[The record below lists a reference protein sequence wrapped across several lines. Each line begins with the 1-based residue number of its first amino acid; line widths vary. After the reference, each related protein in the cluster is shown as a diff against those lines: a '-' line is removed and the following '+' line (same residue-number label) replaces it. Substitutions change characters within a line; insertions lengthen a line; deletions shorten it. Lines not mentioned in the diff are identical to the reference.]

1 MDLSIIIPIYNTE
14 CYLSTCLDSIKMVEG
29 LSVEIILVNDGST
42 DLSGKIAE
50 EYALRDRRIHVIHQE
65 NGGASVARNRGLR
78 EAKGHY
84 VAFIDSDDWIQME
97 SLVALY
103 DEALEYA
110 ADIVVGN
117 IWLSGEDGTGREC
130 FRWVEMDLSTKI
142 LSGCDAFVRL
152 VENKFY
158 TATPVRYL
166 YRRDYLLGIGARFE
180 EGIIHEDELW
190 TPFVLYQAELVVM
203 TDIGF
208 YFYRQNTDSVMGIT
222 TRSCRFRSLS
232 RVAEGLFRLADDM
245 GYEDGEGSLR
255 SWWTAN
261 AYRLYAWACDWLPR
275 LRDSS
280 LGVPTDP
287 LERFGRE
294 AGRMLPEAVERTR
307 LYYESAFGSWRRYM
321 DWRVSGEVASV
332 AWVRAKGCRLL
343 LIYNT
348 PKGDIPHW
356 DRLSVPE
363 GWVAT
368 NDRHYLREADAV
380 VFHLPTLCQELES
393 DLEKPEGQLW
403 IYGFRNS
410 EADDAMLHDPEVT
423 ALFDGS
429 FCFPPKEE
437 ETPFPMA
444 AILRALGMETDKWPK

>member
-1 MDLSIIIPIYNTE
+1 M
-14 CYLSTCLDSIKMVEG
+14 
-29 LSVEIILVNDGST
+29 
-42 DLSGKIAE
+42 
-50 EYALRDRRIHVIHQE
+50 
-65 NGGASVARNRGLR
+65 ARNRGLR

-130 FRWVEMDLSTKI
+130 FRWVEMDLSTKF

-245 GYEDGEGSLR
+245 GYEDGG
-255 SWWTAN
+255 
-261 AYRLYAWACDWLPR
+261 
-275 LRDSS
+275 
-280 LGVPTDP
+280 
-287 LERFGRE
+287 RF
-294 AGRMLPEAVERTR
+294 A
-307 LYYESAFGSWRRYM
+307 
-321 DWRVSGEVASV
+321 
-332 AWVRAKGCRLL
+332 
-343 LIYNT
+343 
-348 PKGDIPHW
+348 PKLVDRQ
-356 DRLSVPE
+356 RLSALRLGLRLAAE
-363 GWVAT
+363 TARLVAGG
-368 NDRHYLREADAV
+368 A
-380 VFHLPTLCQELES
+380 
-393 DLEKPEGQLW
+393 
-403 IYGFRNS
+403 
-410 EADDAMLHDPEVT
+410 
-423 ALFDGS
+423 DGS
-429 FCFPPKEE
+429 PRTIWARGRSDAPRGGGANK
-437 ETPFPMA
+437 
-444 AILRALGMETDKWPK
+444 ALL